1 MPGGQRNVPTL
12 NNLRVSTTELP
23 FVIMILDSLVFIIQ
37 IFYVCFALL
46 VCSAT
51 ADDFVLWAADLLLL
65 QLL

>member
-1 MPGGQRNVPTL
+1 MPRGQRNVPTL

-46 VCSAT
+46 CSAT